1 MKLEEL
7 AAFDL
12 GVEAGFLH
20 SSTVQLKGRQGI
32 LFVYSA
38 GPAVDPG
45 EECFRIQGIQP
56 VHVALFEMNGRRIWD
71 KQLPDG
77 VLPGIWFVPVL
88 PFDMNRDGEDE
99 IYVLNNTGAPFS
111 FMHRKLERWDA
122 ETGTKTGSW
131 PWPFNTFEERMS
143 LSYRF
148 YLVGGYA
155 HGEPVLV
162 TCQGTYANM
171 YLQGWRDNHVP
182 RWELVIRKEEPGP
195 RASHVTPVLDIN
207 GDGVDELFWGERML
221 SMEDGHEIIDL
232 APNYQGHSDVV
243 IPYQNYKTGEWY
255 VFTCREGDERPGRKR
270 VFTFRL
276 NADIAWEQVDYGHMH
291 TAWAANVLEDYGKIV
306 MVMRQRFVPDEYGL
320 EHALDGVFYFDA
332 YTGEPVDFHMPCAGT
347 EMYPVDLD
355 GDGYHEFYVFTGALK
370 GAILDRKGRIIARLP
385 DEPER
390 YAEGTVRMGRLLPH
404 AGEQLMIAERDGTCV
419 YIYGD
424 AEACDGPIMQ
434 KRYAMPYLTFMQKL
448 MSSGYNCVGSQ
459 GSCGV

>member
-99 IYVLNNTGAPFS
+99 IYVLNNTGA
-111 FMHRKLERWDA
+111 
-122 ETGTKTGSW
+122 
-131 PWPFNTFEERMS
+131 
-143 LSYRF
+143 
-148 YLVGGYA
+148 
-155 HGEPVLV
+155 
-162 TCQGTYANM
+162 
-171 YLQGWRDNHVP
+171 
-182 RWELVIRKEEPGP
+182 
-195 RASHVTPVLDIN
+195 
-207 GDGVDELFWGERML
+207 
-221 SMEDGHEIIDL
+221 
-232 APNYQGHSDVV
+232 
-243 IPYQNYKTGEWY
+243 
-255 VFTCREGDERPGRKR
+255 
-270 VFTFRL
+270 
-276 NADIAWEQVDYGHMH
+276 
-291 TAWAANVLEDYGKIV
+291 
-306 MVMRQRFVPDEYGL
+306 
-320 EHALDGVFYFDA
+320 
-332 YTGEPVDFHMPCAGT
+332 
-347 EMYPVDLD
+347 
-355 GDGYHEFYVFTGALK
+355 LK

-419 YIYGD
+419 HIYGD

-448 MSSGYNCVGSQ
+448 MSSGYNCIGSQ